1 MKGVYEEKKW
11 KGVEAD
17 EERGDE
23 EEVYSTAECGQRRIG
38 QRSVIKGSEISLHQ
52 SPQWSGLPSA
62 LWPGDKRPML
72 MWEVAD
78 VLISLMRWNR
88 K

>member
-23 EEVYSTAECGQRRIG
+23 EEVYSTAECG
-38 QRSVIKGSEISLHQ
+38 
-52 SPQWSGLPSA
+52 
-62 LWPGDKRPML
+62 
-72 MWEVAD
+72 
-78 VLISLMRWNR
+78 
-88 K
+88 